1 MWKLATLDYT
11 MNSTPAAAF
20 HLGDTL
26 STLLPVDAV
35 LEIRRTSV
43 LREHGAGQSVAGLD
57 ISPRFLNR
65 SKPVRCPGCNLEVN
79 VHFSRAFTTASRV
92 VVLFLD

>member
-1 MWKLATLDYT
+1 MWKAATLDYT
-11 MNSTPAAAF
+11 MNSARAAAF

-43 LREHGAGQSVAGLD
+43 LREHGAGQSVARPGYQST
-57 ISPRFLNR
+57 ISK
-65 SKPVRCPGCNLEVN
+65 SQQACPLPGMQFGGKCP
-79 VHFSRAFTTASRV
+79 
-92 VVLFLD
+92 LFQSIYYCF